1 LHDPVVPFGRPDLRQ
16 EARLQYVDD
25 DPRPF
30 AAIRKN
36 QGLSR
41 LKPIERLDTFAMIDL
56 PPQAGIAPRVA
67 VPLHRIA
74 GNPAVSGER

>member
-1 LHDPVVPFGRPDLRQ
+1 MEKLDDLVTNHLEERLLH
-16 EARLQYVDD
+16 
-25 DPRPF
+25 PRPF
-30 AAIRKN
+30 AAIRKS

-74 GNPAVSGER
+74 GNPAVSGE